1 MRELEE
7 RYAAELVIIGVH
19 SGKYHAERVTGRIRD
34 ASLRLG
40 VVHPIVNDRQFRIW
54 RSYAVTAWPTL
65 VVIDPMG
72 RVVGSHAGEFTTA
85 MLVPFIDKLID
96 AGRVAGTLDL
106 RPVHFAP
113 DQPAIAPGMLSYP
126 GNVTVEG
133 DRIAISDS
141 GHHRVLVGSLA
152 ADGTRMVVDRVTG
165 TGTAGFENGPTPSF
179 NSPQGLAFSGET
191 LYVADAANHAIR
203 AIDLDT
209 GDTTTV
215 AGTGRQLRSRADREA
230 RSLSSPWDVSIVGST
245 LFIAMAGAHQLWAL
259 DLKTKNLRVH
269 SGNGGED
276 IRDGDHQEALLA
288 QPMAVFASA
297 QKLYFADSE
306 SSAVRWADVAEDGG
320 VKTVTGTGLFDF
332 GDADGVGDEVLMQ
345 HQQGVALHADGRI
358 LVADSYNDALKWL
371 DPETRSATT
380 WVRGLNEPGGV
391 ACGKRHAYVAD
402 TNAHRIATVNYET
415 GLLGDLLIG

>member
-1 MRELEE
+1 
-7 RYAAELVIIGVH
+7 
-19 SGKYHAERVTGRIRD
+19 
-34 ASLRLG
+34 
-40 VVHPIVNDRQFRIW
+40 
-54 RSYAVTAWPTL
+54 
-65 VVIDPMG
+65 
-72 RVVGSHAGEFTTA
+72 
-85 MLVPFIDKLID
+85 
-96 AGRVAGTLDL
+96 
-106 RPVHFAP
+106 
-113 DQPAIAPGMLSYP
+113 
-126 GNVTVEG
+126 
-133 DRIAISDS
+133 
-141 GHHRVLVGSLA
+141 
-152 ADGTRMVVDRVTG
+152 MVVDRVTG

-215 AGTGRQLRSRADREA
+215 AGTGRQLRSRSDREA
-230 RSLSSPWDVSIVGST
+230 GSLSSPWDVSIVGST

-332 GDADGVGDEVLMQ
+332 GDADGVGDEALMQ
-345 HQQGVALHADGRI
+345 HQQ
-358 LVADSYNDALKWL
+358 
-371 DPETRSATT
+371 E
-380 WVRGLNEPGGV
+380 
-391 ACGKRHAYVAD
+391 
-402 TNAHRIATVNYET
+402 
-415 GLLGDLLIG
+415 